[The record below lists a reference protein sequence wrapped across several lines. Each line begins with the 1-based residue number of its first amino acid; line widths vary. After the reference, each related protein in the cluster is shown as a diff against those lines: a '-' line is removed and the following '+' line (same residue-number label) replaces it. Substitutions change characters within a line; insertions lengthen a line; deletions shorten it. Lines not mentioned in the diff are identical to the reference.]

1 MPISLQT
8 PAGAKHDNNSI
19 DDPEHGY
26 IYMDIDLDNTEE
38 LSSRSWIGSTAGPWL
53 LLVLVTAHPFTENSH
68 QKRVLHDYDRAR
80 QRQNTSYH
88 I

>member
-38 LSSRSWIGSTAGPWL
+38 LSSRSWIGSTAGP
-53 LLVLVTAHPFTENSH
+53 
-68 QKRVLHDYDRAR
+68 
-80 QRQNTSYH
+80 
-88 I
+88 